1 VIERVRSRLR
11 GDRGYSLVEM
21 LTVMVIMSIVFA
33 GITDI
38 FVSGSKA
45 QADQDNR
52 FQAQLTTRL
61 ALDKIRKDIHCA
73 SDLAAGYTTSSITLK
88 RPSACG
94 GDVSWCTSP
103 VSGYT
108 SRYRLYRQLG
118 STCGTTGIMVADYL
132 TSGAVFPQFLHTVG
146 CQCLASLKVDFP
158 VSNRGS
164 TKDAYE
170 LSDTVFL
177 RNSTRL

>member
-1 VIERVRSRLR
+1 VIERVRSGLR
-11 GDRGYSLVEM
+11 GEAGYSLVEM

-52 FQAQLTTRL
+52 FQAQLGTRL
-61 ALDKIRKDIHCA
+61 AMDKIRKDIHCA
-73 SDLAAGYTTSSITLK
+73 SDLAAGYTTASITLK
-88 RPSACG
+88 RPSGCG
-94 GDVSWCTSP
+94 GDVSWCT
-103 VSGYT
+103 VAVTGYT

-118 STCGTTGIMVADYL
+118 STCGANGTMVADYL
-132 TSGAVFPQFLHTVG
+132 TSANAFPQYLHTVG
-146 CQCLASLKVDFP
+146 CQCLASLQVDFP

-164 TKDAYE
+164 TRDAYE